1 MSDLTGELIDGRYQL
16 LRQIASG
23 GMASIYEG
31 FDTRLDRKV
40 AVKIMHPHLAQD
52 EQFVE
57 RFIREA
63 KAAAALSHPNI
74 VAVQDQ
80 GWNQSGTPAVFIVME
95 IVEGHTLRE
104 YLHEQGRLTHR
115 DGIRFLLPVL
125 SALAAAHKQGIVH
138 RDIKPENILV
148 SREGRIKIA
157 DFGLAKGP
165 LLGSTM
171 TAESSVILGSVS
183 YLSPEQVQRGV
194 ADSRSDVYAVGI
206 TAFELFTGKKP
217 FDGEAPIQIAYMHVN
232 ERVPRVSSLLP
243 DFPADLDDLIY
254 RATSAD
260 PDERPRDGA
269 QFHSE
274 LLTINARLN
283 PKENQLSLELDIPI
297 APMRPQPK
305 KKSLRSRVKELTTQ
319 IPLGKAESKAESK
332 AETQAETKADT
343 KKVIERETTAQVTR
357 RKKISKRVRRNRYI
371 AAGLAIALGIT
382 GWYLLIGPGSRVVV
396 PSTVG
401 ASQSEVAAALT
412 PLGLTSI
419 VIERRY
425 SEDIDS
431 DHVIESL
438 PAGGGRVEQGGT
450 VKLIVS
456 KGPERYIIPMV
467 NGLTPEAAQAA
478 ILKYPLKL
486 APNIEVFDLN
496 VPKGFVISASP
507 AIGSKVKRN
516 ATITLTISKGIEQVA
531 LASYIGKSGEQA
543 LNELTD
549 AGFIVTS
556 TYAFSETKLTG
567 EVITQ
572 TPAGGGSANKGA
584 AISLVISKGTEF
596 AYIPNLYSIPEAQ
609 AVKSLQDL
617 GLKVTVKKI
626 GKKTLKKVTNIVPKV
641 GTKVKRGSSVTIT
654 VG

>member
-1 MSDLTGELIDGRYQL
+1 MSDLTGEIIDGRYQL
-16 LRQIASG
+16 LRQVATG

-95 IVEGHTLRE
+95 MVEGHTLRE
-104 YLHEQGRLTHR
+104 YLNEQGRLTYR

-148 SREGRIKIA
+148 SKEGRIKIA

-165 LLGSTM
+165 LLGTTM

-206 TAFELFTGKKP
+206 TAFEIFTGKKP
-217 FDGEAPIQIAYMHVN
+217 FEGAEPIQVAYMHVN
-232 ERVPRVSSLLP
+232 QRVPRISSIHS
-243 DFPADLDDLIY
+243 DIPADLDELIY
-254 RATSAD
+254 RATAGD
-260 PDERPRDGA
+260 ADERPRDA
-269 QFHSE
+269 AEFHSQ
-274 LLTINARLN
+274 LLAINARLN

-297 APMRPQPK
+297 QPMRPEK
-305 KKSLRSRVKELTTQ
+305 KKSLRRRVKELTSPVPK
-319 IPLGKAESKAESK
+319 IEAEKSVPVVK
-332 AETQAETKADT
+332 
-343 KKVIERETTAQVTR
+343 ETTSQIAK
-357 RKKISKRVRRNRYI
+357 RKKASKRVRRNRKI
-371 AAGLAIALGIT
+371 AVGLAVALGIT
-382 GWYLLIGPGSRVVV
+382 GWYTLIGPGSRVVV

-401 ASQSEVAAALT
+401 ATEAELTAALS
-412 PLGLTSI
+412 PLGLTSLI
-419 VIERRY
+419 VERRY
-425 SEDIDS
+425 SEDIEADR
-431 DHVIESL
+431 VIESI
-438 PAGGGRVEQGGT
+438 PAGGGKLDPGGT
-450 VKLIVS
+450 VKIVLS
-456 KGPERYIIPMV
+456 KGPERYAVPMLQ
-467 NGLTPEAAQAA
+467 GLTPEAA
-478 ILKYPLKL
+478 INLLKKSPLRV
-486 APNIEVFDLN
+486 APIIEVFDAT
-496 VPKGFVISASP
+496 VPKGYVISAKP
-507 AIGSKVKRN
+507 AVGTKVKRN
-516 ATITLTISKGIEQVA
+516 TTITLTVSKGIEQVA

-543 LNELTD
+543 LNELTE
-549 AGFIVTS
+549 AGFKVTS
-556 TYAFSETKLTG
+556 TYAFNETRLAG
-567 EVITQ
+567 EVVSQ
-572 TPAGGGSANKGA
+572 TPAGGGTANKGGA
-584 AISLVISKGTEF
+584 VSLVISKGTQY
-596 AYIPNLYSIPEAQ
+596 AYIPNLYSIEEAK
-609 AVKSLQDL
+609 AVRTLQDL

-626 GKKTLKKVTNIVPKV
+626 GKKTVKKVTIIVPKV
-641 GTKVKRGSSVTIT
+641 GTKVKRGAAVTIT